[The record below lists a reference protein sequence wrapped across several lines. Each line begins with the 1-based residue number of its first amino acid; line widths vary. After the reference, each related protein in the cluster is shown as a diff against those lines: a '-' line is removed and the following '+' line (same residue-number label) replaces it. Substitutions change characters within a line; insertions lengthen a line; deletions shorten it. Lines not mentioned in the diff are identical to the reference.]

1 MYRKNPFWDLTL
13 DELEVA
19 YVNFSMAGDEEA
31 VVWVVEAF
39 CLKLELNINFDN

>member
-1 MYRKNPFWDLTL
+1 MYRKNPFWDLSL

-19 YVNFSMAGDEEA
+19 YVNFSIAEDEEA

-39 CLKLELNINFDN
+39 CVKLKLNIKFDN